1 MTGSGI
7 VYLVGAGPGDP
18 ELITVRGLR
27 CLRRADVVIYD
38 RLVNA
43 ALLDEVPP
51 WAELIF
57 AGKAPGMHALRQEEI
72 NAVMIE
78 RAQAGRV
85 VVRLKGGD
93 PFVFGRGG
101 EEVQA
106 LAQAGISFE
115 VVPGVTSAIGVPA
128 RAGIPV
134 THRGVSGAFAV
145 VTAHRAADHDDV
157 NWAALAAIDTL
168 VVLMGVKRLPQ
179 VVAMLIRHG
188 RSPGTPVAIIEG
200 GTEPGERVVTAT
212 LGDIAERAALAGVR
226 PPATIVI
233 GDVVRLR
240 EALHGRVP
248 AVPDADAGA
257 WTTALAE
264 GPFLHLTQVWD
275 GDKLSL

>member
-27 CLRRADVVIYD
+27 CLRQADVVIYD
-38 RLVNA
+38 RLVKE
-43 ALLDEVPP
+43 ALVDEAPP
-51 WAELIF
+51 WAERIF
-57 AGKAPGMHALRQEEI
+57 AGKVPGMHVLRQEEI

-106 LAQAGISFE
+106 LAEAGIPFE

-128 RAGIPV
+128 HAGIPV
-134 THRGVSGAFAV
+134 THRGISGAFAV
-145 VTAHRAADHDDV
+145 VTAHRAAGQDDV

-168 VVLMGVKRLPQ
+168 VILMGVKRLPH
-179 VVAMLIRHG
+179 VVATLIRHG
-188 RSPGTPVAIIEG
+188 RSPETPVAIIER
-200 GTEPGERVVTAT
+200 GTEPGERVVTGT
-212 LGDIAERAALAGVR
+212 LSDIAERAALAGIR

-240 EALHGRVP
+240 EALLTLPQVGAFLGENRCFKAVSRVQNHCASQP
-248 AVPDADAGA
+248 AG
-257 WTTALAE
+257 
-264 GPFLHLTQVWD
+264 G
-275 GDKLSL
+275 